1 MGWHLKKVDKYEKI
15 SELARRRG
23 FFWPSYEIYGGV
35 GGFINW
41 GPLGS
46 VMKRKIEDKFRDHF
60 SRKLGLYELESPIIT
75 PERVF
80 VASGHVK
87 NFKEPMVEC
96 VKCQK
101 RFRADHLLQEDAK
114 LSSQETDKMQLNE
127 IQDAIEKHGIKCPDC
142 GGSFGPP
149 ESFLTMF
156 KTAIG
161 PYSDAVG
168 YGRPEAA
175 QGVFVEFKRL
185 YEQTRERLPVGFVTI
200 GHVLRNEISPRQGP
214 IRLREFT
221 IIDLEFFVD
230 PEHPEC
236 PFLGDVEDEMLRLL
250 LAENRLKGSDA
261 PFEVSAKESVAE
273 GYIKA
278 AWQAY
283 FMVLAKQFL
292 SDLGVPEDKQRFVEK
307 LAWERAHYSAQG
319 FDQEV
324 YLDRWGWVE
333 VSGFNYRTD
342 YDLKGHMQES
352 GVDMTVFK
360 PDGTKRVIT
369 ELIVKPVHSELGP
382 TFKEDTPKVIELV
395 LKTDPKKL
403 ETSLREQGYY
413 IAGKYKILP
422 KHVTFV
428 QKEIEEMG
436 RRFIPHVIE
445 PSFGSDRLAY
455 VALEYAYSAR
465 KGRTILNFPL
475 DIAPLQLAVLPLM
488 GKDGLPEKAMR
499 LRNLLA
505 KEGFSVE
512 YDDGGSIGRR
522 YARFDE
528 IGTPLCITVDYQ
540 TIEDETVTVRDR
552 ASWKQ
557 VRTKTDLLPKL
568 LCSFFRYEKGF
579 EDLGSLIRS

>member
-1 MGWHLKKVDKYEKI
+1 LKKVDKYEKI

-23 FFWPSYEIYGGV
+23 FFWPSYEIYGGA

-46 VMKRKIEDKFRDHF
+46 VMKRKIEDKFRDQFLH
-60 SRKLGLYELESPIIT
+60 RLGFYELESPIIT
-75 PERVF
+75 PEKVF

-87 NFKEPMVEC
+87 SFKEPMVEC
-96 VKCQK
+96 TKCKK
-101 RFRADHLLQEDAK
+101 RFRADHLLQENAK

-127 IQDAIEKHGIKCPDC
+127 IQAAIEKHEIKCPEC
-142 GGSFGPP
+142 GGTFDPP

-156 KTAIG
+156 KTTIG
-161 PYSDAVG
+161 PYSDVVG

-185 YEQTRERLPVGFVTI
+185 YEQTRERLPVGFATI
-200 GHVLRNEISPRQGP
+200 GHALRNEISPRQGP

-221 IIDLEFFVD
+221 IIDLEFFID

-236 PFLGDVEDEMLRLL
+236 PYLGNVEDEPLRLL
-250 LAENRLKGSDA
+250 LTKNRLKGSDD
-261 PFEVSAKESVAE
+261 PVEVSVKEAVAK
-273 GYIKA
+273 GYIKTE
-278 AWQAY
+278 WQAY
-283 FMVLAKQFL
+283 FMALSKRFL
-292 SDLGVPEDKQRFVEK
+292 KDLGVPEEKQRFIEK

-324 YLDRWGWVE
+324 YLDRWAWVE

-360 PDGTKRVIT
+360 ADGTKKVKT

-382 TFKEDTPKVIELV
+382 TFKEETPKVINLI
-395 LKTDPKKL
+395 LKMDPKRL
-403 ETSLREQGYY
+403 ETALKEQGYY
-413 IAGKYKILP
+413 MAGKYKILP

-428 QKEIEEMG
+428 QRETEETG

-455 VALEYAYSAR
+455 VALEYAYSVK
-465 KGRTILNFPL
+465 KGRTILNFPR
-475 DIAPLQLAVLPLM
+475 DIAPVQLAVLPLVN
-488 GKDGLPEKAMR
+488 KDGLPEKATS
-499 LRNLLA
+499 LRNLLVD
-505 KEGFSVE
+505 EGFAVE
-512 YDDGGSIGRR
+512 YDEGGSIGRR

-528 IGTPLCITVDYQ
+528 IGTPLCITIDYK
-540 TIEDETVTVRDR
+540 TVEDETVTVRDR

-557 VRTKTDLLPKL
+557 IRTKTDVLPRLLYD
-568 LCSFFRYEKGF
+568 FFHYKIGF
-579 EDLGSLIRS
+579 EDLGTLIKP